1 MKEQSQR
8 LERSRLSSHSINPKY
23 IPLIATVTVFL
34 LLYGVASIDFPTFFS
49 LQVVVNFFIDNAF
62 WGVVAVGMT
71 FVMMT
76 GGIDLS
82 VGSMVGFV
90 SIFAA
95 SLIEKSHV
103 NPYLAIAICL
113 ATGSLIGFGSG
124 LIIRYFRVAPF
135 IMTLANMF
143 LIKGLGLLISTNSIA
158 ITNPVIVGLSNA
170 GVHLTKSVFLP
181 LISIVF
187 IIIFVA
193 GVYVSSYTRF
203 GRTVYAIG
211 GNEQSATL
219 MGLKVAAT
227 KVGVY
232 TLSGFCS
239 SLGGV
244 IYMLYTSSGY
254 AIATVGMELTAIS
267 AVVIGGTLLSGG
279 VGYIGGT
286 LVGVLILGVIQ
297 TFIAFQGTL
306 SSWWIR
312 IVIGLLLLLFIL
324 LQQALAV
331 SSRRLR

>member
-1 MKEQSQR
+1 
-8 LERSRLSSHSINPKY
+8 
-23 IPLIATVTVFL
+23 VFL

-49 LQVVVNFFIDNAF
+49 LTVVVNFFIDNAF
-62 WGVVAVGMT
+62 WGIVAVGMT

-95 SLIEKSHV
+95 SLIQKSHV
-103 NPYLAIAICL
+103 NPYLAILICL
-113 ATGSLIGFGSG
+113 ATGSFIGFVSG
-124 LIIRYFRVAPF
+124 LIIHYFRVAAF
-135 IMTLANMF
+135 IMTLANLF
-143 LIKGLGLLISTNSIA
+143 LIKGIGLLISTNSIA
-158 ITNPVIVGLSNA
+158 ITNPIIVGLSNA
-170 GVHLTKSVFLP
+170 GIQLTKTVFLP
-181 LISIVF
+181 VTAIVF
-187 IIIFVA
+187 IVIFVI

-219 MGLKVAAT
+219 MGL
-227 KVGVY
+227 
-232 TLSGFCS
+232 
-239 SLGGV
+239 
-244 IYMLYTSSGY
+244 
-254 AIATVGMELTAIS
+254 MELTAIS

-306 SSWWIR
+306 SSWWMR

-324 LQQALAV
+324 LQQVLSA
-331 SSRRLR
+331 STRRLR